1 MRLMATWLVAMSRL
15 KMPPEAGAARQIGLV
30 PSAGSAPPNGITS
43 GSVLVIAIPSIPCSA
58 ARIA

>member
-1 MRLMATWLVAMSRL
+1 
-15 KMPPEAGAARQIGLV
+15 MPSAAGAARQIGLV

-43 GSVLVIAIPSIPCSA
+43 GSVLVIAIASIPCSA